1 MPDAIHIACAACG
14 FAGELPED
22 EPRQADAFQC
32 PMCGT
37 WIRSYAAEV
46 EAASR
51 LEPEPEPDEESPDR
65 PLLGHLVVSG
75 TLTPEEPYPVRGPK
89 TVVGRDEADIT
100 IADPTMSQRHFEIE
114 TRGGELFIRDLGS
127 TNHTRVNGRAIQ
139 ATTLRSG
146 DRIQAGLTSFVF
158 HAA

>member
-1 MPDAIHIACAACG
+1 MIHIACPACG

-22 EPRQADAFQC
+22 EPRQADSFQC

-37 WIRSYAAEV
+37 WIRGYAAEV

-51 LEPEPEPDEESPDR
+51 LEPDEEGSDR

-89 TVVGRDEADIT
+89 TVVGREDADIT
-100 IADPTMSQRHFEIE
+100 IADPTMSTRHFEIE
-114 TRGGELFIRDLGS
+114 VRGGEFFIRDLGS